1 MTGIIE
7 WLQGKKTYIILIV
20 AFVFNIGIAAGF
32 WTPESELW
40 NLINIILGFLGVG
53 TIGAKITRV
62 AKK

>member
-1 MTGIIE
+1 MNGIIE

-20 AFVFNIGIAAGF
+20 GFVFNIGIAVGW

-40 NLINIILGFLGVG
+40 NLINVILTFLGLG
-53 TIGAKITRV
+53 TIGAKINRS